1 MALDEAVLS
10 RAPEGAAVLRFYR
23 WAGPALTFGYSQSW
37 AAACV
42 AAQSAAIPEA
52 QTVRRST
59 GGGIVFHDG
68 DITFSLVFPWP
79 RLSAPGEIYE
89 RIHNGTLRGLKAVGV
104 EASLWRGRA
113 PARQASCFS
122 GPETSDL
129 VDGRGRK
136 LLGGALRRRLGRG
149 LYQGSL
155 RIEPREGLR
164 AAVGE
169 GLEREWGKL
178 VFGAEEPWLRA
189 AKTLSAKYTSDSWN
203 RRR

>member
-1 MALDEAVLS
+1 MALDEAALTH
-10 RAPEGAAVLRFYR
+10 APEGVSVLRFYR

-37 AAACV
+37 AAAR
-42 AAQSAAIPEA
+42 AAAGAAGIPES
-52 QTVRRST
+52 QTVRRAT

-68 DITFSLVFPWP
+68 DLTFSLVFPWP
-79 RLSAPGEIYE
+79 RLSAPAEIYE
-89 RIHNGTLRGLKAVGV
+89 KVHRGAREGLAAAGIGS
-104 EASLWRGRA
+104 SLWTGEV
-113 PARQASCFS
+113 PARQAACFT

-155 RIEPREGLR
+155 RVARQ
-164 AAVGE
+164 E
-169 GLEREWGKL
+169 GLEEALRDGLTRRWTGL
-178 VFGAEEPWLRA
+178 ACGADHSWLEAAEGLA
-189 AKTLSAKYTSDSWN
+189 AKYSSDAWN

>member
-1 MALDEAVLS
+1 MALDEAALTH
-10 RAPEGAAVLRFYR
+10 APEGAAVLRFFR

-37 AAACV
+37 AMAWA
-42 AAQSAAIPEA
+42 AAQSKCIPES
-52 QTVRRST
+52 QVVRRAT

-79 RLSAPGEIYE
+79 RLSAPGDIYAK
-89 RIHNGTLRGLKAVGV
+89 IHCGALAGLKAVGLS
-104 EASLWRGRA
+104 AALWTGKAPGRQTA
-113 PARQASCFS
+113 CFS

-155 RIEPREGLR
+155 RAAGREGLE
-164 AAVGE
+164 AAMGD
-169 GLEREWGKL
+169 GLSREWGPL
-178 VFGAEEPWLRA
+178 TSGVEGSWLAAAEA
-189 AKTLSAKYTSDSWN
+189 LSVKYASDSWN

>member
-1 MALDEAVLS
+1 MALDEAALAH
-10 RAPEGAAVLRFYR
+10 APEGAAVLRFYR

-37 AAACV
+37 AAAWA
-42 AAQSAAIPEA
+42 AAQSAGIPAA
-52 QTVRRST
+52 QTVRRAT

-79 RLSAPGEIYE
+79 RLSAPAQIYE
-89 RIHNGTLRGLKAVGV
+89 RVHRGVREGLAAAGI
-104 EASLWRGRA
+104 ESSLWTGKA
-113 PARQASCFS
+113 PARQTACFT
-122 GPETSDL
+122 GPETGDL

-155 RIEPREGLR
+155 RVPRR
-164 AAVGE
+164 D
-169 GLEREWGKL
+169 GLEAAIQRGLSRHWERLMTGSEESWREA
-178 VFGAEEPWLRA
+178 AEALAGRYA
-189 AKTLSAKYTSDSWN
+189 SDSWN

>member
-1 MALDEAVLS
+1 MALDEAALVH
-10 RAPEGAAVLRFYR
+10 APEGAAVLRFYR

-37 AAACV
+37 AAARA
-42 AAQSAAIPEA
+42 AAQSAGIPESQA
-52 QTVRRST
+52 IRRST

-89 RIHNGTLRGLKAVGV
+89 KVHRGALQGLRASGLD
-104 EASLWRGRA
+104 ASLWPGKA
-113 PARQASCFS
+113 PARQAACFS

-155 RIEPREGLR
+155 RVPWRDGLEAAIQQGLSR
-164 AAVGE
+164 QWGGVTPGFEEAWLEAVGD
-169 GLEREWGKL
+169 LAGKY
-178 VFGAEEPWLRA
+178 A
-189 AKTLSAKYTSDSWN
+189 SDSWN